1 MSAQIK
7 TVIILLTSIVVA
19 VFSFWGT
26 HYYATGLLTT
36 LVPQMV
42 DYGHSESLS
51 YYLEWRDYDFTVCNE
66 KDCDLLH
73 FANDPKTM
81 KILIEHGCDPQ
92 RKAKN
97 HFMTQADR
105 IYKYPGMEK
114 YLKDH
119 HYKFTDKK
127 STARV
132 YCQHGEMQF
141 IRALNTRMESES
153 LSFTGYPNFIKDVE
167 LKSRRANEMGI
178 GVKMIHLDL
187 EFSKKTKHL
196 LN

>member
-1 MSAQIK
+1 
-7 TVIILLTSIVVA
+7 
-19 VFSFWGT
+19 
-26 HYYATGLLTT
+26 
-36 LVPQMV
+36 
-42 DYGHSESLS
+42 
-51 YYLEWRDYDFTVCNE
+51 
-66 KDCDLLH
+66 
-73 FANDPKTM
+73 M

-105 IYKYPGMEK
+105 IYKYAGMEK

-187 EFSKKTKHL
+187 EFSQENKTFIYSCL
-196 LN
+196 